1 MTAAVNCARRNLRS
15 TCCISSTA
23 AFFDCKSILRKTLKQ
38 FGQVTSKYERK
49 SRYKSSFHCVSLRKR
64 VCFCSLLS
72 CYVARYVSSKCASV
86 WLFTVETLS
95 LSPEFVLHRGKPK
108 SISLALKLPANI
120 SVSVLYYGLTRTQE
134 PINDE
139 LYCCVCFVLFCF
151 FSLT

>member
-23 AFFDCKSILRKTLKQ
+23 AFFDCKSTLRKTLKQ

-72 CYVARYVSSKCASV
+72 CYVARYVSRGMY
-86 WLFTVETLS
+86 LFTVETLS

-108 SISLALKLPANI
+108 SISLALKLLANI

-134 PINDE
+134 PITDE